1 MDQIAGNTR
10 KTGDNYIPEMP
21 KISQICMM
29 SAEEVFEI
37 LSILETSMYKGN
49 SIAEIACYITVTEG
63 YRYLTELSI
72 LNEKEKSG
80 LDDISDKSYGQ
91 EQGSS
96 VGIASISN
104 SMNSINRSLNSI
116 QRSSSPLSESP

>member
-49 SIAEIACYITVTEG
+49 SIAEIARYITVTEG

-96 VGIASISN
+96 VGIASIG
-104 SMNSINRSLNSI
+104 NSINSVNRSLNSI
-116 QRSSSPLSESP
+116 SRSSSL